1 MDKAIKQKLK
11 ELADKYETTGF
22 LEADPS
28 KFMHLVEGAA
38 NQEAAAFIA
47 SSLSFG
53 SRSQFLPKI
62 AEILDLAEMNPDRW
76 VRQGMFENNFKPGD
90 HQTFYRFYSR
100 SDMNMFFKTYQNIMH
115 NCGSLGGLIKSD
127 KCLSALDAVK
137 SISQR
142 FDNPPSRSPIP
153 KDHRSAC
160 KRICMFLRWM
170 VRDNSPVDIGL
181 WAHLIDKKTL
191 IMPLDTHVIHQ
202 SKNLGLL
209 KNSNATMSSALKL
222 TEAMKEVFPDDP
234 VRADFALFG
243 LGVDGG

>member
-76 VRQGMFENNFKPGD
+76 VRQGMFENHFKPGD

-142 FDNPPSRSPIP
+142 FDNPPSHSPIP

-222 TEAMKEVFPDDP
+222 TEAMKDVFPDDP